1 MTSLFQLS
9 SDISAAMSNVKM
21 SSDTSYKHQFAKK
34 ELTKVDKFSYQDGK
48 FAITNYSPISVS
60 IFAIF

>member
-1 MTSLFQLS
+1 
-9 SDISAAMSNVKM
+9 MSNVKM